1 MVSAVRDHVLA
12 LASLRHGLPTAD
24 GRGMDR
30 LPAAVTVPLEEGL
43 VRSLEADE
51 LVRALVAVMDGLTSE
66 ITRVSPELM
75 GRLEGVLTEIVQM
88 ACA

>member
-1 MVSAVRDHVLA
+1 
-12 LASLRHGLPTAD
+12 
-24 GRGMDR
+24 MDR